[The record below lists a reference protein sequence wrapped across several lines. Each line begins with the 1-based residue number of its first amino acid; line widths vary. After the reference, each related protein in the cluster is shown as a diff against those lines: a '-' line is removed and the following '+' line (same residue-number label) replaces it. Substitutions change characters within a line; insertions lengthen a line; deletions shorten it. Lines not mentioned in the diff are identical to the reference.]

1 MDYKEISD
9 SKKINKMFA
18 RIVLTTYLSGFG
30 ASVLYGIYLSSNDFE
45 AKKRLEKEED
55 PDICEPQLIEFV
67 RYSGSCATGFGLGL
81 VFGATWPIALVG
93 KTFSFIN
100 YLDIITKNN

>member
-1 MDYKEISD
+1 
-9 SKKINKMFA
+9 MFA
-18 RIVLTTYLSGFG
+18 GIVLTTYLSGVG
-30 ASVLYGIYLSSNDFE
+30 ASGLYGIYLSSNDFE

-55 PDICEPQLIEFV
+55 PDICEPQLSEFL

-81 VFGATWPIALVG
+81 IFGAMWPVAVVG

-100 YLDIITKNN
+100 QLDIITKNN